1 MTNPIAITLGLIVAA
16 VIGGD
21 LFLSGGDN
29 LLYVGKKF
37 ADLLEWVAF
46 WR

>member
-1 MTNPIAITLGLIVAA
+1 MTNKIAIWLGLLLLSG
-16 VIGGD
+16 VIAD

-29 LLYVGKKF
+29 LLFLGRKLF
-37 ADLLEWVAF
+37 ELIDWVAF